1 MNKFI
6 KLSLTV
12 LILGIGN
19 WITAIVFDINS
30 IDVSIPFAVASIF
43 IIYIFTN
50 KGGATGRIMDMQIQG
65 QTGIR
70 MGFANRVTSTSYIF
84 LAALIY
90 FLVALFVTFFTY
102 KDYFIN

>member
-1 MNKFI
+1 MSNLI
-6 KLSLTV
+6 KLILTV

-19 WITAIVFDINS
+19 WIIAIVFDLNS
-30 IDVSIPFAVASIF
+30 VDVSIPFAVVSIF

-50 KGGATGRIMDMQIQG
+50 KSAGRIMDMQIQG

-70 MGFANRVTSTSYIF
+70 MGFEKRISSTSYVFIGS
-84 LAALIY
+84 LIY
-90 FLVALFVTFFTY
+90 FTVALFVTFFTY